1 MDSNYM
7 ALMNKLPQ
15 SYSVTEPSKYKS
27 LTKTQIVFLI
37 KKFMEKDIDNKGKK
51 YMKK

>member
-1 MDSNYM
+1 MDSSYM
-7 ALMNKLPQ
+7 TLMNKLPT

-37 KKFMEKDIDNKGKK
+37 KKFMEKDNENKGK
-51 YMKK
+51 